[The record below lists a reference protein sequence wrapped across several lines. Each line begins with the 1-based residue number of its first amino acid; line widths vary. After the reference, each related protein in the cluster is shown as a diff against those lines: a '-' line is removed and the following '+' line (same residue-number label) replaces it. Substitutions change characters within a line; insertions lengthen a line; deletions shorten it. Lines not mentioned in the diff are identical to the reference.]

1 MNLRTS
7 KNKYRRRRED
17 ILSLRRQGLSYKQ
30 IQKELGCSKGTIS
43 YHCGKNQSEKK
54 RANSLI
60 PRPLCRKVT
69 RFKSRC
75 SRESWR
81 NFSNKVKCF
90 KRRNK
95 GNKRT
100 ATTSWRVNVRKQ
112 YTCADVVEKIGVK
125 PICYLTGKKINL
137 DEPSEYSLDHRVPVS
152 KEVGNELENLEI
164 CSHQANQAK
173 ADLTLD
179 EFYKLCEDVLSWRD
193 KCQKRMKLKNKNKKL
208 REFFKKTT
216 PKKNKLS

>member
-1 MNLRTS
+1 MNLRTK
-7 KNKYRRRRED
+7 KNKYKRRRED
-17 ILSLRRQGLSYKQ
+17 ILSLRRQGLTYQQ

-54 RANSLI
+54 RVKSI
-60 PRPLCRKVT
+60 ISRPLCKKVT

-75 SRESWR
+75 SKESWR
-81 NFSNKVKCF
+81 GFSNKVKCF

-100 ATTSWRVNVRKQ
+100 ATTHWRVNVKNQ

-125 PICYLTGKKINL
+125 PVCYLTGRKINL
-137 DEPSEYSLDHRVPVS
+137 SKPSEYSLDHRVPS
-152 KEVGNELENLEI
+152 SRGGTNELENLEI

-179 EFYKLCEDVLSWRD
+179 EFYKLCEDVLLWR
-193 KCQKRMKLKNKNKKL
+193 KKL
-208 REFFKKTT
+208 LKRK
-216 PKKNKLS
+216 KLS